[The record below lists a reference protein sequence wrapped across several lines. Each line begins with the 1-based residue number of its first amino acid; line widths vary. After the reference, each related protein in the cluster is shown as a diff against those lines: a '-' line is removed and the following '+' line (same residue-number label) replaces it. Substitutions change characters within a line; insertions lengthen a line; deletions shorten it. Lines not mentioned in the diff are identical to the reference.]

1 MSRPAAGQGH
11 HNGQTE
17 MRPAGIVTRT
27 ASAGIDLAVVIVVS
41 SMAYL
46 GLVLAKLVWSPTN
59 FSWPTVPVWVS
70 ISFAFGFSVL
80 YLTVGWVTTGRSY
93 GGYVMGLRLLTNGHR
108 MLGWAHAFV
117 RAAFCVFFP
126 VGLAWVIFSPRRRSL
141 QDVALRT
148 TVVYDWHVATD
159 I

>member
-1 MSRPAAGQGH
+1 MSRPVIGQHG
-11 HNGQTE
+11 GQTE
-17 MRPAGIVTRT
+17 QRPAGIVTRT

-59 FSWPTVPVWVS
+59 FTWPTVPIWVTLG
-70 ISFAFGFSVL
+70 FGFGFAIL
-80 YLTVGWVTTGRSY
+80 YLTVSWATTGRSY
-93 GGYVMGLRLLTNGHR
+93 GGYVMGLRLLTNGHQ
-108 MLGWAHAFV
+108 MLGWAHALV

-126 VGLAWVIFSPRRRSL
+126 VGLAWVIFSPKRRSL